1 MHKISCYDTI
11 FITYMRGDYLEDYI
25 KTSDLALL
33 TEGYELTMADGFM
46 GAGMKDTVAYFD
58 LFFRRVPD
66 NGGFAIAAGL
76 SKVIDYLEHLHFR
89 EEDIK
94 YLKSK
99 GISDELASYLKD
111 FKFTCDVWAIP
122 EGTPIFPN
130 EPIIKVRGPIIEA
143 QLIETMLL
151 LSINQQSLIATKANR
166 LVRAAH
172 GTAVAEFGTRRAQGV
187 DEAVYGARAAYIG
200 GCVATSGVI
209 PEKEFGIPSV
219 NTMIH
224 SWVQLFDSEY
234 DAFCEYARRHPDD
247 CTLVVDT
254 YDTIR
259 SGIPNAIK
267 AFDDVLAPLGKRPKS
282 VRIDSGDIT
291 YLSKRVRKMLD
302 VAGYPDCD
310 IMASNS
316 LDEHL
321 ISDMVSQG
329 AKVDCFI
336 VGERLITS
344 ASSPLFGG
352 VYKLSAIEKDGKTV
366 PKINLSENVR
376 KITIPSSKQVY
387 RLIDKDSGKAI
398 ADVLTLDDEIID
410 ETKPYVLFDPDFT
423 WKRKEIENF
432 VTRKLLV
439 PIFEGGKKVYEEPSL
454 KEIREYCLR
463 QTDTL
468 WDEVKRFENPHKYY
482 VDLSKNLWAER
493 NGLIEKF
500 KGIK

>member
-1 MHKISCYDTI
+1 MA
-11 FITYMRGDYLEDYI
+11 DYI
-25 KTSDLALL
+25 KASDLALL

-46 GAGMKDTVAYFD
+46 GAGMKDTIAYFD

-209 PEKEFGIPSV
+209 PEREFGIPSV

-352 VYKLSAIEKDGKTV
+352 VYKLSAIEKDVKTI

-398 ADVLTLDDEIID
+398 ADVLTLDDETID
-410 ETKPYVLFDPDFT
+410 ENKPYVLFDPDFT

-454 KEIREYCLR
+454 KEIRDYCLR

>member
-1 MHKISCYDTI
+1 M
-11 FITYMRGDYLEDYI
+11 EDYI
-25 KTSDLALL
+25 KASDLALL

-130 EPIIKVRGPIIEA
+130 EPIIKVRGPIMEA

-423 WKRKEIENF
+423 WKRKEIEIF

-454 KEIREYCLR
+454 KEIRDYCLR

>member
-1 MHKISCYDTI
+1 M
-11 FITYMRGDYLEDYI
+11 EDYI
-25 KTSDLALL
+25 KASDLALL

-200 GCVATSGVI
+200 GCVATSGVL

-439 PIFEGGKKVYEEPSL
+439 PIFKGGKKVYEEPSL
-454 KEIREYCLR
+454 KEIRDYCLR

-493 NGLIEKF
+493 NSLIEKF

>member
-1 MHKISCYDTI
+1 M
-11 FITYMRGDYLEDYI
+11 EDYI
-25 KTSDLALL
+25 KASDLALL

-111 FKFTCDVWAIP
+111 IKFTCDVWAIP

-454 KEIREYCLR
+454 KEIRDYCLR

>member
-1 MHKISCYDTI
+1 M
-11 FITYMRGDYLEDYI
+11 EDYI
-25 KTSDLALL
+25 KASDLALL

-439 PIFEGGKKVYEEPSL
+439 PIFKGGKKVYEEPSL
-454 KEIREYCLR
+454 KEIREYCMR

-493 NGLIEKF
+493 NSLIEKF

>member
-1 MHKISCYDTI
+1 VII
-11 FITYMRGDYLEDYI
+11 LEDYI
-25 KTSDLALL
+25 KASDLALL

-439 PIFEGGKKVYEEPSL
+439 PIFKGGKKVYEEPSL
-454 KEIREYCLR
+454 KEIRDYCLR

>member
-1 MHKISCYDTI
+1 
-11 FITYMRGDYLEDYI
+11 LEDYI

-439 PIFEGGKKVYEEPSL
+439 PIFKGGKKIYEEPSL

-493 NGLIEKF
+493 NSLIEKF

>member
-1 MHKISCYDTI
+1 MA
-11 FITYMRGDYLEDYI
+11 DYI
-25 KTSDLALL
+25 KASDLALL

-410 ETKPYVLFDPDFT
+410 ETKPYILFDPDFT

-439 PIFEGGKKVYEEPSL
+439 PIFKGGKKVYEEPSL
-454 KEIREYCLR
+454 KEIRDYCLR

>member
-1 MHKISCYDTI
+1 MA
-11 FITYMRGDYLEDYI
+11 DYI
-25 KTSDLALL
+25 KASDLALL

-209 PEKEFGIPSV
+209 PEKEFGIPSI

-352 VYKLSAIEKDGKTV
+352 VYKLSAIEKDGKPV

-410 ETKPYVLFDPDFT
+410 ETKPYILFDPDFT

-454 KEIREYCLR
+454 KEIRDYCLR

-493 NGLIEKF
+493 NSLIEKF

>member
-1 MHKISCYDTI
+1 M
-11 FITYMRGDYLEDYI
+11 EDYI
-25 KTSDLALL
+25 KASDLALL

-267 AFDDVLAPLGKRPKS
+267 AFDDILAPLGKRPKS

>member
-1 MHKISCYDTI
+1 M
-11 FITYMRGDYLEDYI
+11 EDYI

-143 QLIETMLL
+143 QLIETMPL

>member
-1 MHKISCYDTI
+1 M
-11 FITYMRGDYLEDYI
+11 EDYI
-25 KTSDLALL
+25 KASDLALL

-439 PIFEGGKKVYEEPSL
+439 PIFKGGKKVYEEPSL
-454 KEIREYCLR
+454 KEIRDYCLR

-468 WDEVKRFENPHKYY
+468 WAEVKRFENPHKYY

>member
-1 MHKISCYDTI
+1 M
-11 FITYMRGDYLEDYI
+11 EDYI
-25 KTSDLALL
+25 KASDLALL

-99 GISDELASYLKD
+99 GISDELANYLKD

-344 ASSPLFGG
+344 ASSPLFSG

-439 PIFEGGKKVYEEPSL
+439 PIFKGGKKVYEEPSL

-493 NGLIEKF
+493 NSLIEKF

>member
-1 MHKISCYDTI
+1 M
-11 FITYMRGDYLEDYI
+11 EDYI
-25 KTSDLALL
+25 KASDLALL

-432 VTRKLLV
+432 VTRELLV
-439 PIFEGGKKVYEEPSL
+439 PIFKGGKKVYEEPSL
-454 KEIREYCLR
+454 KEIRDYCLR

-493 NGLIEKF
+493 NSLIEKF

>member
-1 MHKISCYDTI
+1 M
-11 FITYMRGDYLEDYI
+11 EDYI
-25 KTSDLALL
+25 KASDLALL
-33 TEGYELTMADGFM
+33 TEGYELTIADGFM
-46 GAGMKDTVAYFD
+46 GAGMKDTIAYFD

-439 PIFEGGKKVYEEPSL
+439 PIFKGGKKVYEEPSL

>member
-1 MHKISCYDTI
+1 M
-11 FITYMRGDYLEDYI
+11 EDYI

-439 PIFEGGKKVYEEPSL
+439 PIFKGGKKVYEEPSL
-454 KEIREYCLR
+454 KEIRDYCLR

-482 VDLSKNLWAER
+482 VDPSKNLWAER

>member
-1 MHKISCYDTI
+1 M
-11 FITYMRGDYLEDYI
+11 EDYI
-25 KTSDLALL
+25 KASDLALL

-122 EGTPIFPN
+122 DGTPIFPN

-439 PIFEGGKKVYEEPSL
+439 PIFKGGKKVYEEPSL
-454 KEIREYCLR
+454 KEIRDYCLR

>member
-1 MHKISCYDTI
+1 M
-11 FITYMRGDYLEDYI
+11 EDYI

-247 CTLVVDT
+247 CTLVVVT

-259 SGIPNAIK
+259 SGIPYAIK

-463 QTDTL
+463 QTDSL

>member
-1 MHKISCYDTI
+1 M
-11 FITYMRGDYLEDYI
+11 EDYI
-25 KTSDLALL
+25 KASDLALL

-439 PIFEGGKKVYEEPSL
+439 PIFDGGKKVYEEPSL
-454 KEIREYCLR
+454 KEIRDYCLR

-493 NGLIEKF
+493 NSLIEKF

>member
-1 MHKISCYDTI
+1 M
-11 FITYMRGDYLEDYI
+11 EDYI
-25 KTSDLALL
+25 KASDLALL

-344 ASSPLFGG
+344 AASPLFGG

-454 KEIREYCLR
+454 KEIRDYCLR

>member
-1 MHKISCYDTI
+1 M
-11 FITYMRGDYLEDYI
+11 EDYI
-25 KTSDLALL
+25 KASDLALL

-209 PEKEFGIPSV
+209 PEKEFGIPSA

-234 DAFCEYARRHPDD
+234 DAFCEYARRHADG

-439 PIFEGGKKVYEEPSL
+439 PIFKGGKKVYEEPSL
-454 KEIREYCLR
+454 KEIRDYCLR

>member
-1 MHKISCYDTI
+1 MA
-11 FITYMRGDYLEDYI
+11 DYI
-25 KTSDLALL
+25 KASDLALL

-46 GAGMKDTVAYFD
+46 GAGMKDTIAYFD
-58 LFFRRVPD
+58 LFFRRVPY

-209 PEKEFGIPSV
+209 PEREFGIPSV

-352 VYKLSAIEKDGKTV
+352 VYKLSAIEKDGKTI

-398 ADVLTLDDEIID
+398 ADVLTLDDETID
-410 ETKPYVLFDPDFT
+410 ENKPYVLFDPDFT

>member
-1 MHKISCYDTI
+1 MA
-11 FITYMRGDYLEDYI
+11 DYI
-25 KTSDLALL
+25 KASDLALL

-46 GAGMKDTVAYFD
+46 GAGMKDTIAYFD

-99 GISDELASYLKD
+99 GISDDLASYLKD

-209 PEKEFGIPSV
+209 PEREFGIPSV

-352 VYKLSAIEKDGKTV
+352 VYKLSAIEKDGKTI

-398 ADVLTLDDEIID
+398 ADVLTLDDETID
-410 ETKPYVLFDPDFT
+410 ENKPYVLFDPDFT

>member
-1 MHKISCYDTI
+1 M
-11 FITYMRGDYLEDYI
+11 EDYI

-234 DAFCEYARRHPDD
+234 DAFCEYARRQPDD

>member
-1 MHKISCYDTI
+1 M
-11 FITYMRGDYLEDYI
+11 EDYI

-187 DEAVYGARAAYIG
+187 DEAIYGARAAYIG

>member
-1 MHKISCYDTI
+1 MA
-11 FITYMRGDYLEDYI
+11 DYI
-25 KTSDLALL
+25 KASDLALL

-166 LVRAAH
+166 LLRAAH

-410 ETKPYVLFDPDFT
+410 ETKPYILFDPDFT

-454 KEIREYCLR
+454 KEIRDYCLR

>member
-1 MHKISCYDTI
+1 M
-11 FITYMRGDYLEDYI
+11 EDYI
-25 KTSDLALL
+25 KASDLALL

-94 YLKSK
+94 YLKSN

-439 PIFEGGKKVYEEPSL
+439 PIFKGGKKVYEEPSL
-454 KEIREYCLR
+454 KEIRDYCLR